1 MPASR
6 EPSITVDAPAAMA
19 LIMSPEY
26 RMPPSAITGIPDP
39 EAASATSDIAEG
51 VEGSVPY
58 RGKVSENLF
67 QFIGGIKTG
76 MGYLGA
82 ANLQELREKAIFVKI
97 TNNGLKE
104 SHPHDIRIVSEPPN
118 YQNSGIY

>member
-1 MPASR
+1 MG
-6 EPSITVDAPAAMA
+6 SIG
-19 LIMSPEY
+19 
-26 RMPPSAITGIPDP
+26 AIKAGK
-39 EAASATSDIAEG
+39 SDRYGKLGSNEFIAEG

-82 ANLQELREKAIFVKI
+82 ANIQELREKAVFVKI